1 MLPQLSTK
9 YSMNETPTE
18 LQWFALCERVKT
30 LAQLR
35 YCLYNLYLEGGF
47 LFIEVESCDDE
58 TAKHIFIVNPEGD
71 NL

>member
-1 MLPQLSTK
+1 
-9 YSMNETPTE
+9 MNETPTE
-18 LQWFALCERVKT
+18 LQWLALCDHVRT

-47 LFIEVESCDDE
+47 LFMEVKSCDDE
-58 TAKHIFIVNPEGD
+58 TAKHIFIVDPEGD